1 MKKTKLFDVFALLFG
16 AGMLLGLLTGCKD
29 SLIKENADINNT
41 DGKTAYIKV
50 REIEASRAVLPTFT
64 LDTIADFSFVLR
76 GGKVGGT
83 EDTFGTYSNLS
94 KLQNA
99 SIAVETGIYNFTLI
113 AEKAGTV
120 LQGTIESLE
129 IEAGD
134 NPLYFT
140 LQWNDDVLNPENL
153 GSFNYT
159 LDFSTASNASDV
171 KYITGELKAY
181 DSENHTDSSLSDDR
195 YAETPLTPSDGT
207 ITYSLENVPAGLYH
221 IYIHFYAD
229 EAHLAPMISP
239 YPAFT
244 TITGGVES
252 TSSDEIAN
260 PFNTVYSITLNNLN
274 DVSADNL
281 PTKYTI
287 DSPDITLPVLEKA
300 GWHFGGWYA
309 EEDFSGSEITEIPS
323 GSTGDKVFYAKWS
336 VATISVSIEPIADL
350 SLTALPNE
358 EDNTV
363 TFTVTGGKEGST
375 YDWYVDGLAAEAS
388 GDTFVLEPNAIGT
401 KTYVVEV
408 ISGTRSAT
416 ATAQI
421 TATKIRGQ
429 SQIVLFDFD
438 VSTIGTNPPSSGI
451 EFASPTPGFYAV
463 SNFESV
469 KSLDSSSLQNAKI
482 KEITA
487 IPNSNA
493 DFAIDPA
500 NQAIYTLTGTSNQG
514 TNNTSIYK
522 HIKYPGSD
530 SVTTTLFY
538 DGINY
543 TVQDMC
549 AYDGNVYLL
558 KNGGGTNNAI
568 IRISEDGTAV
578 TLAYSD
584 TSGKILNHSVNYK
597 SSHIEVYKDNL
608 YFVSI
613 EDITGDYDYTIL
625 VSQISI
631 NENTLGTPKVIYST
645 GFVNSGL
652 EIAKLNIS
660 DFQAI
665 DGNDGSVNLYILCN
679 AKNVS
684 QQYDGSSYLRG
695 GIITVKVDDNNLK
708 FTNFDG
714 TDLSDRTKPNIFG
727 WYENMLGNAIAEND
741 YTKSYFYGPSRFVA
755 RKPDELVIVDECYYY
770 GDENSLN
777 GSSTSSKVNKNNVVS
792 VNLKT
797 FAITDSTSVDLGFET
812 YLSSDLDGG
821 SNVYYVKSYRN
832 GEYNY

>member
-1 MKKTKLFDVFALLFG
+1 MKKTKLFGVFALLFG

-50 REIEASRAVLPTFT
+50 GEIEASRAVLPTFT
-64 LDTIADFSFVLR
+64 LDTIVDFSFVLS

-83 EDTFGTYSNLS
+83 EETFGTYSNLS

-120 LQGTIESLE
+120 LQGTIESQE

-134 NPLYFT
+134 NPLNFT
-140 LQWNDDVLNPENL
+140 LKWKDDVLNPENL
-153 GSFNYT
+153 GSFVYT

-195 YAETPLTPSDGT
+195 YAETSLTPSNGKV
-207 ITYSLENVPAGLYH
+207 TYSLEEVPAGLYH

-244 TITGGVES
+244 TITGGLES
-252 TSSDEIAN
+252 TGSDEITN

-274 DVSADNL
+274 DVSVDNL

-287 DSPDITLPVLEKA
+287 DSADITLPVLEKA
-300 GWHFGGWYA
+300 GWHFNGWYA

-375 YDWYVDGLAAEAS
+375 YDWYVDDVAAEAS

-416 ATAQI
+416 ATVEI
-421 TATKIRGQ
+421 TASKIKSR
-429 SQIVLFDFD
+429 SSIVLYDLD
-438 VSTIGTNPPSSGI
+438 VSNSKR
-451 EFASPTPGFYAV
+451 EFESPTPGFYV
-463 SNFESV
+463 YSNFDSI
-469 KSLDSSSLQNAKI
+469 KTTSLEDAKLQDITNA
-482 KEITA
+482 
-487 IPNSNA
+487 NDN
-493 DFAIDPA
+493 FAIDPIT
-500 NQAIYTLTGTSNQG
+500 QVVYTLSGTRLYKNTIAASRITEEICTG
-514 TNNTSIYK
+514 I
-522 HIKYPGSD
+522 D
-530 SVTTTLFY
+530 
-538 DGINY
+538 Y
-543 TVQDMC
+543 TVQSMC
-549 AYDGNVYLL
+549 AYDSNVYLL
-558 KNGGGTNNAI
+558 KNAGGTDNAL
-568 IRISEDGTAV
+568 IRIAEDGTAV
-578 TLAYSD
+578 TLAYGD
-584 TSGKILNHSVNYK
+584 TSGKILGHFMNYK
-597 SSHIEVYKDNL
+597 SSRIEVCKNNL

-613 EDITGDYDYTIL
+613 GEDENYDYIL
-625 VSQISI
+625 SVSQIPI
-631 NENTLGTPKVIYST
+631 NGNELGTSNTITTKEFNNNVYLP
-645 GFVNSGL
+645 N
-652 EIAKLNIS
+652 LNIA
-660 DFQAI
+660 DIQAI
-665 DGNDGSVNLYILCN
+665 DGNDGSVILYILCN
-679 AKNVS
+679 YKDIERHDDES
-684 QQYDGSSYLRG
+684 ELKG
-695 GIITVKVDDNNLK
+695 GIITVNVKNSSLT

-714 TDLSDRTKPNIFG
+714 TALENSGKPNIFG
-727 WYENMLGNAIAEND
+727 WYDNTLENAVTVTE

-755 RKPDELVIVDECYYY
+755 RKPDELVIVDEGNYI
-770 GDENSLN
+770 GTEDSVDH
-777 GSSTSSKVNKNNVVS
+777 SISTTVNKNNVVTVS
-792 VNLKT
+792 LKT
-797 FAITDSTSVDLGFET
+797 FAITDSTAVNFGFEAYISSEINSTTNT
-812 YLSSDLDGG
+812 YDAI
-821 SNVYYVKSYRN
+821 SYRN
-832 GEYNY
+832 TSYKF

>member
-1 MKKTKLFDVFALLFG
+1 MKKTKLFYVFALLFG

-50 REIEASRAVLPTFT
+50 GEIEASRAVLPTFT
-64 LDTIADFSFVLR
+64 LDTIANFSFVLS

-83 EDTFGTYSNLS
+83 EETFGTYSNLS
-94 KLQNA
+94 TLQNA
-99 SIAVETGIYNFTLI
+99 SIAVETGIYNFTLT

-134 NPLYFT
+134 NLLSFT
-140 LQWNDDVLNPENL
+140 LKWKDDVLNPENL

-159 LDFSTASNASDV
+159 LDFSAASNASDV

-195 YAETPLTPSDGT
+195 YAETSLTPSNGKV
-207 ITYSLENVPAGLYH
+207 TYSLEEVPAGLYH

-229 EAHLAPMISP
+229 EAHIAPMISP
-239 YPAFT
+239 YRAFT
-244 TITGGVES
+244 TITGSVVSEGSNKIS
-252 TSSDEIAN
+252 T

-274 DVSADNL
+274 DVSVDNL

-287 DSPDITLPVLEKA
+287 DSADITLPVLEKA
-300 GWHFGGWYA
+300 GWHFNGWYA

-375 YDWYVDGLAAEAS
+375 YDWYVDGVAAEAS

-421 TATKIRGQ
+421 TASKIRGQ

-438 VSTIGTNPPSSGI
+438 VSTIGTNPTSSGI
-451 EFASPTPGFYAV
+451 EFTSPTPGFYAV

-482 KEITA
+482 KEVTA

-530 SVTTTLFY
+530 SVITTLLY

-578 TLAYSD
+578 TLATGGTD
-584 TSGKILNHSVNYK
+584 GKILGHSVDYK

-613 EDITGDYDYTIL
+613 EDITGDYDHTIL
-625 VSQISI
+625 VSQIPMNGNAFGTS
-631 NENTLGTPKVIYST
+631 NTITTKEFNNNVYLP
-645 GFVNSGL
+645 N
-652 EIAKLNIS
+652 LNIA
-660 DFQAI
+660 DIQAI
-665 DGNDGSVNLYILCN
+665 DGNDGSVILYILCN
-679 AKNVS
+679 YKYIERHDDES
-684 QQYDGSSYLRG
+684 ELKG
-695 GIITVKVDDNNLK
+695 GIITVNVKNSSLT

-714 TDLSDRTKPNIFG
+714 TALENSGKPNIFG
-727 WYENMLGNAIAEND
+727 WYDNTLENAVTVTE

-755 RKPDELVIVDECYYY
+755 RKPDELVIVDEGNYI
-770 GDENSLN
+770 GTEDSVDH
-777 GSSTSSKVNKNNVVS
+777 SISTTVNKNNVVTVS
-792 VNLKT
+792 LKT
-797 FAITDSTSVDLGFET
+797 FAITDSTAVNFGFEAYISSEINSTTNT
-812 YLSSDLDGG
+812 YDAI
-821 SNVYYVKSYRN
+821 SYRN
-832 GEYNY
+832 TSYKF

>member
-50 REIEASRAVLPTFT
+50 GEIEASRAVRPTFT
-64 LDTIADFSFVLR
+64 LDSIADFSFVLS
-76 GGKVGGT
+76 GGKVGDS
-83 EDTFGTYSNLS
+83 EEPFGTYSNLS

-99 SIAVETGIYNFTLI
+99 SIAVETGIYSFTLT

-120 LQGTIESLE
+120 LQGTIESQE

-134 NPLYFT
+134 NPLNFT
-140 LQWNDDVLNPENL
+140 LQWKDDVLNPENL

-159 LDFSTASNASDV
+159 LDFSAASNASDV

-181 DSENHTDSSLSDDR
+181 DSENYTDSSLSDDR
-195 YAETPLTPSDGT
+195 YAETSLTPSNGKV
-207 ITYSLENVPAGLYH
+207 TYSLEDVPAGLYH

-252 TSSDEIAN
+252 TGNDEITN

-287 DSPDITLPVLEKA
+287 DSADITLPVLEKT
-300 GWHFGGWYA
+300 GWHFNGWYA
-309 EEDFSGSEITEIPS
+309 DSDFSGSEITEIPS

-375 YDWYVDGLAAEAS
+375 YDWYVDGVAAETS

-530 SVTTTLFY
+530 SVITTLLY

-558 KNGGGTNNAI
+558 KNGGGTDNAI

-578 TLAYSD
+578 TLATGD
-584 TSGKILNHSVNYK
+584 DDGKILDHSVNYK

-625 VSQISI
+625 VSQIPMNGNAFGTS
-631 NENTLGTPKVIYST
+631 NTITANS
-645 GFVNSGL
+645 FSNSGVVNN
-652 EIAKLNIS
+652 KLNIA
-660 DFQAI
+660 DIQAI
-665 DGNDGSVNLYILCN
+665 DGKDDSINLYILCN
-679 AKNVS
+679 SKVVDRDYNNN
-684 QQYDGSSYLRG
+684 SYLRG
-695 GIITVKVDDNNLK
+695 GIITLNDKNDTLT

-714 TDLSDRTKPNIFG
+714 TALEDSGKPNIFG
-727 WYENMLGNAIAEND
+727 WYADSLENAITVTD

-755 RKPDELVIVDECYYY
+755 RKPDELIIVDEGNYRGTESSVY
-770 GDENSLN
+770 GR
-777 GSSTSSKVNKNNVVS
+777 STSVVNKNNVVT

-797 FAITDSTSVDLGFET
+797 FAITNSTAVDFGFEN
-812 YLSSDLDGG
+812 YLNP
-821 SNVYYVKSYRN
+821 NVNGNTNGYDAKSYRN
-832 GEYNY
+832 EEYTF